1 MKLCISDYSLRYGNI
16 FVWLLI
22 TTMLENEHK
31 ETYSLYFLLE
41 CEGKIDFS
49 VATYSTKGFI
59 VICTEDK
66 IVMWD
71 ERLKSMVR
79 SIPHPKT
86 LQDAKTVDMKVFV
99 SISWDNHIRV
109 WGISR
114 EDMSNK
120 PTLQVIR

>member
-1 MKLCISDYSLRYGNI
+1 MNSLC
-16 FVWLLI
+16 F
-22 TTMLENEHK
+22 
-31 ETYSLYFLLE
+31 LE

-71 ERLKSMVR
+71 ERLKSMVT

-86 LQDAKTVDMKVFV
+86 LQDAKTVDTKVFV
-99 SISWDNHIRV
+99 SIAWDNHIRV
-109 WGISR
+109 LDISR